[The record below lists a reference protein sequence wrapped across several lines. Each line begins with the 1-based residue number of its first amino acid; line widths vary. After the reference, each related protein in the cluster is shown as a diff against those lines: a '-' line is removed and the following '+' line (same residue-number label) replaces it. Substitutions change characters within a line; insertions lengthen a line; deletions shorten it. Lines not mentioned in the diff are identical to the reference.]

1 MGVLE
6 QHRRLVRN
14 GLEDPEMSVYLRPGE
29 GAIDKETRRDLRK
42 VDKKLRREKKRLRD
56 LESTMKIYSEAKNE
70 ETIVQG

>member
-1 MGVLE
+1 
-6 QHRRLVRN
+6 
-14 GLEDPEMSVYLRPGE
+14 
-29 GAIDKETRRDLRK
+29 